1 MQPTAAV
8 PLATYQAF
16 LQLIR
21 HTPTPAAQAT
31 AAVPQHT
38 RKPISLNSKVKRET
52 RDCEGAAAPAPF
64 RIASFPWS
72 INVLACVDLKC
83 EVDLRTVAMKG
94 PNVEYAYKLKSAH
107 VTMRHRRPEA
117 TCLVYQTG
125 KATCA
130 GAKTEADAKA
140 ALLRTARV
148 LRRLGF
154 PVKFAGFRVTTVNGS
169 CEVGF
174 PVRLEKLAR
183 SRQHFKYTSYEPELA
198 AHLTYHMEEPRVVLL
213 VQRSG
218 KIKITGAR
226 SRAEVH
232 EAFARIH
239 PVLCEF
245 RKS

>member
-1 MQPTAAV
+1 MAPAAV
-8 PLATYQAF
+8 PLATYHAF

-21 HTPTPAAQAT
+21 HTPTPAALAT
-31 AAVPQHT
+31 AAVPQHA
-38 RKPISLNSKVKRET
+38 RKPISVNSVALTCACRS
-52 RDCEGAAAPAPF
+52 EGAAAPAPC

-72 INVLACVDLKC
+72 INVLAFVDLKC

-94 PNVEYAYKLKSAH
+94 PNVEYAYKSAH

-117 TCLVYQTG
+117 TCLIYQTG
-125 KATCA
+125 KVTCA

-183 SRQHFKYTSYEPELA
+183 SRQHFKHTSYEPELA
-198 AHLTYHMEEPRVVLL
+198 AHLTYHMEQPRVVLL

-218 KIKITGAR
+218 KVKITGAK

-239 PVLCEF
+239 PVLCEY